1 MDKDIRCES
10 YLWVQGIQTSTEDL
24 TPTQR
29 EALAIWLKK
38 EYLNELCRGRKEFP
52 HRVFHV
58 LDQSI
63 MIKLSFPLTGRRH
76 FIECLRR
83 SSFPGRPGFPMHWYL
98 VLLWA

>member
-38 EYLNELCRGRKEFP
+38 EYLNELCRGKSWPTWKRRTPQTFNKVSSSRKRERQFY
-52 HRVFHV
+52 H
-58 LDQSI
+58 D
-63 MIKLSFPLTGRRH
+63 T
-76 FIECLRR
+76 
-83 SSFPGRPGFPMHWYL
+83 L
-98 VLLWA
+98 V

>member
-38 EYLNELCRGRKEFP
+38 EYLN
-52 HRVFHV
+52 
-58 LDQSI
+58 
-63 MIKLSFPLTGRRH
+63 
-76 FIECLRR
+76 
-83 SSFPGRPGFPMHWYL
+83 
-98 VLLWA
+98 

>member
-38 EYLNELCRGRKEFP
+38 EYLNELCRGKYAFTPREQEERIPSPVISCFRPEYHDKTVFP
-52 HRVFHV
+52 SYGKKT
-58 LDQSI
+58 L
-63 MIKLSFPLTGRRH
+63 
-76 FIECLRR
+76 
-83 SSFPGRPGFPMHWYL
+83 Y
-98 VLLWA
+98 